1 MPRTERIYRRTEAG
15 QAAHKDPAL
24 PTHHRVILEF
34 VDADTH
40 IDLIRAGFARFY
52 SEEQILGFL
61 DELQKLGLLRSETTT
76 ADHDLDFT
84 GEFSAAALRAY
95 RRAA

>member
-1 MPRTERIYRRTEAG
+1 MARTERIYRRTEAG
-15 QAAHKDPAL
+15 QSAHKDPAL
-24 PTHHRVILEF
+24 PVHHRAILEF

-40 IDLIRAGFARFY
+40 LDLIRAGFARFY

-61 DELQKLGLLRSETTT
+61 EQLQALGLLKSETTT

-95 RRAA
+95 QKAA

>member
-1 MPRTERIYRRTEAG
+1 MARTERIYRRTEAG
-15 QAAHKDPAL
+15 QSAHQDPAL
-24 PTHHRVILEF
+24 PVHHRAILEF

-40 IDLIRAGFARFY
+40 VDLIRAGFARFY
-52 SEEQILGFL
+52 SEQQVLGFL
-61 DELQKLGLLRSETTT
+61 DELQTLGFLESETTT

-95 RRAA
+95 RKAA